1 MKRTQ
6 LKTLAVV
13 ALTMFTFSI
22 SAQVFKF
29 SPKNSSIVINGTSNI
44 HDWKSRTD
52 QIKGEMVFTDDYQL
66 KSLSLN
72 IPVKS
77 IKSGERIM
85 DSKTHET
92 LGAKNNPNIT
102 FRMTDVT
109 SYSKNGND
117 IQLVV
122 NGNLT
127 IAGNSRKVAVQAK
140 GKANG
145 SGVYVFNGDIQLKMT
160 DFGMKPPTALLG
172 TLKVGDQVK
181 LVFDVTLEDN
191 QQAYNN

>member
-117 IQLVV
+117 IQ
-122 NGNLT
+122 
-127 IAGNSRKVAVQAK
+127 
-140 GKANG
+140 
-145 SGVYVFNGDIQLKMT
+145 
-160 DFGMKPPTALLG
+160 
-172 TLKVGDQVK
+172 
-181 LVFDVTLEDN
+181 
-191 QQAYNN
+191 